1 MKTAK
6 IVVGKTRKIIQR
18 WKSWCTKKLV
28 AIMGIAMIK
37 IGVNK
42 QCIAQTAAIPIARWS
57 SQPWRRGVLAFVIFI
72 QFCEI
77 IDDNYHIICKF
88 LSINLCVWTFPQH
101 IKIRALVKDLIQ
113 KQAFCR
119 SRHDAVGPL
128 FRFEDLGDV
137 VGREAPAPDSI
148 ECTSDA
154 AYHAVKKAT
163 AFGI

>member
-1 MKTAK
+1 MH
-6 IVVGKTRKIIQR
+6 
-18 WKSWCTKKLV
+18 KKASRDNGNRHDQDRSKQTVYRTNRSHPDREMIEPTV
-28 AIMGIAMIK
+28 AAGSASICDFHMTYFEKMDG
-37 IGVNK
+37 
-42 QCIAQTAAIPIARWS
+42 
-57 SQPWRRGVLAFVIFI
+57 
-72 QFCEI
+72 
-77 IDDNYHIICKF
+77 NYRIICKF

-128 FRFEDLGDV
+128 FRFEDFGDV

-148 ECTSDA
+148 ECSSDA
-154 AYHAVKKAT
+154 AHHSVKKAT